1 MKKLKPC
8 PFCGSSDVHYY
19 YYKSEKQF
27 YNLHIMCAGC
37 NAYFISAGAVNDDDL
52 IAAWNKRADEKQDN
66 FVKALFD
73 SFIK

>member
-8 PFCGSSDVHYY
+8 PFCGSSDVHY

-73 SFIK
+73 SFMK